1 MNQNQF
7 IFGDSLSDKLM
18 KRINL
23 REIDQIAKE
32 WFHPYYS
39 FINLA
44 KETTT
49 SGSGILGASKKN
61 RESYAVSILALALQ
75 ESTKKD
81 WWLHIPD
88 KEPPDGY
95 IVTFQ
100 EELVK
105 GKLGIKGKL
114 REIEVVEHRSNDK
127 TLLQR
132 FREKI
137 LDISY
142 DPDTVLV
149 CLMLVSGEY
158 DFKKLSD
165 DLKNASFKQSH
176 AFIVMHG
183 VSISSGAQKADL
195 RLTAVQL
202 LPQFTSVTFDLSD
215 QHKDFKKKF
224 DVGREERLIEGN
236 MIHYGTRNLKF
247 HKK

>member
-1 MNQNQF
+1 MNQNHF
-7 IFGDSLSDKLM
+7 IFGDILSDKLM

-39 FINLA
+39 FIKLA

-61 RESYAVSILALALQ
+61 RESYAISILALALQ

-105 GKLGIKGKL
+105 DKLGIKGKL
-114 REIEVVEHRSNDK
+114 REVEVVEHRSEDK
-127 TLLQR
+127 TILQR
-132 FREKI
+132 LKEKI
-137 LDISY
+137 LYTSY
-142 DPDTVLV
+142 DSDTVFV
-149 CLMLVSGEY
+149 CLPLVSGVY

-165 DLKNASFKQSH
+165 DLKNVSSKQSH

-183 VSISSGAQKADL
+183 VPISSGAPRADL

-202 LPQFTSVTFDLSD
+202 LPQFVSVTFDLSD
-215 QHKDFKKKF
+215 QYKDFKKKF
-224 DVGREERLIEGN
+224 DTGREERLIEN
-236 MIHYGTRNLKF
+236 DKIHYGTRNLKF